1 MSKLHDFIV
10 LSKLTETAF
19 KGWSIFCAPSRC
31 WRKNAASVT
40 LFSIPLLWK
49 SISVQYKGHMFQCM
63 TMSLGAGRLDD
74 MRRRS
79 SVTKLETS
87 AANNNISSLDG
98 TDRHP
103 GRYAVWGYDSTGL
116 LSSVYRVTWLGS
128 DYPVAVMYKLWSSE
142 RHSPGV

>member
-1 MSKLHDFIV
+1 
-10 LSKLTETAF
+10 
-19 KGWSIFCAPSRC
+19 
-31 WRKNAASVT
+31 
-40 LFSIPLLWK
+40 
-49 SISVQYKGHMFQCM
+49 M

-103 GRYAVWGYDSTGL
+103 GRYAVCGRDSTGL
-116 LSSVYRVTWLGS
+116 LSSAYRGTWLGFGS
-128 DYPVAVMYKLWSSE
+128 FVAVMHALLGSE
-142 RHSPGV
+142 RHRPDV